1 MVGRNRGARRRTHT
15 SRSAPRRAPRSGDG
29 RLGRA
34 ASGAGVYTAS
44 VGFLS
49 LLLLA
54 FGLSMDAMAVAA
66 SRGLAVPDV
75 RPRHALVVA
84 LYFGGFQALMPLL
97 GYLVGD
103 RLGGVVAAFDD
114 YLAFSLL
121 TAIGGKMLYEAFGSH
136 DDAEGGGAP
145 TREGRPFGPK
155 VMLPLAV
162 ATSIDAFAAG
172 VTLPL
177 LGAPFVVSLATI
189 GVTTGVLSALGL
201 YAGRRFGAMLG
212 RRLDALG
219 GLVLIGLGLK
229 ILVEHLVGGGS

>member
-1 MVGRNRGARRRTHT
+1 
-15 SRSAPRRAPRSGDG
+15 
-29 RLGRA
+29 
-34 ASGAGVYTAS
+34 

-49 LLLLA
+49 VLLLA

-66 SRGLAVPDV
+66 TRGLAVPYV

-114 YLAFSLL
+114 YLAFGLL
-121 TAIGGKMLYEAFGSH
+121 TAIGGKMLYEALTSGD
-136 DDAEGGGAP
+136 DDAEEGSEP
-145 TREGRPFGPK
+145 SREARPFGPK

-172 VTLPL
+172 VTLPM

-219 GLVLIGLGLK
+219 GFVLVGLGLK
-229 ILVEHLVGGGS
+229 ILVEHLLGGS